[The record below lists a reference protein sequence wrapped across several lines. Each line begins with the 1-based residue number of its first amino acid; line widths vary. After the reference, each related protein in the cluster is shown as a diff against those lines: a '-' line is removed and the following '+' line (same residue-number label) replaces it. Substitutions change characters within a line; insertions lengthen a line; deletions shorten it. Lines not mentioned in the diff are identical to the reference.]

1 MSRIGLRI
9 VTALLVVSVVPLV
22 FAVLTFRWT
31 VAQTLELGLSPEVE
45 AVLETATAFPRRIY
59 EAQSARLSLLTRLLD
74 QRLAGLPVTP
84 EAGEGQDDLT
94 GLVRGLDVRPGPALV
109 GLLQDGGW
117 QVAGGDVEAPQV
129 VCDTFRRKLEEN
141 APGEPFLFS
150 VGPGVSFMG
159 LIGPEEGERGRV
171 AAAVSIRADLRLEAE
186 TLQGT
191 LITYRHLN
199 YLVNRLKFR
208 ITLFFIVVMSLV
220 ILGSLAAG
228 IGISRGITGR
238 LAALADATRQVA
250 VGDFLDLH
258 LPAGGS
264 DELGRLIN
272 SFRGMA
278 GELQQSR
285 ERIIYLEKMAL
296 WKDMARK
303 LAHEIKNPLS
313 PIQMGI
319 QELRD
324 RYRVLTGGEA
334 GEAGRDDFGRLL
346 EESAEMVLEETGRLK
361 RMVQAFSSFARLP
374 DPVPEA
380 LDLNEAVRRFFDRH
394 PEYGERLVVSFSLSE
409 GLPLAWFDPDQL
421 VGILRNLADNAVQ
434 LGVPGLQFNVS
445 SSSAGPGWLL
455 LTLSD
460 NGPGILFSE
469 KQRVFEPSFS
479 GRPDGMGLGLAI
491 VKKSVLDHGGWI
503 SVEDAE
509 PRGARFV
516 IRIPAHREDQEIVA
530 AGRELPGG
538 KREV

>member
-1 MSRIGLRI
+1 MNRIGLRI
-9 VTALLVVSVVPLV
+9 VSALLVVSVVPLV
-22 FAVLTFRWT
+22 FAVLTFRWA
-31 VAQTLELGLSPEVE
+31 VEQTLELGLSPEVE

-74 QRLAGLPVTP
+74 QRLARLPDRP
-84 EAGEGQDDLT
+84 AGEEVPDDLT
-94 GLVRGLDVRPGPALV
+94 SLVRGLDVRPGPALV
-109 GLLQDGGW
+109 GLHQGNGW
-117 QVAGGDVEAPQV
+117 QVSGGEVEAPVV
-129 VCDTFRRKLEEN
+129 VCDTFRRKLEQAE
-141 APGEPFLFS
+141 PGEPFLFS

-159 LIGPEEGERGRV
+159 LIGPVEGERGRV
-171 AAAVSIRADLRLEAE
+171 AAAISVRADLRLEAQA
-186 TLQGT
+186 LQGT

-199 YLVNRLKFR
+199 YLVSQLKFR
-208 ITLFFIVVMSLV
+208 ITLFFVVVMTLV

-228 IGISRGITGR
+228 IGISRGITRR
-238 LAALADATRQVA
+238 LDALVAATRQVA
-250 VGDFLDLH
+250 VGDYDLR
-258 LPAGGS
+258 LPSGGP
-264 DELGRLIN
+264 DELGRLIE
-272 SFRGMA
+272 SFSGMA
-278 GELQQSR
+278 GELHQSR
-285 ERIIYLEKMAL
+285 ERIVYLEKMAL

-324 RYRVLTGGEA
+324 RYPAVTDGEA
-334 GEAGRDDFGRLL
+334 GEADREEFGRLL

-374 DPVPEA
+374 DPAPEA

-394 PEYGERLVVSFSLSE
+394 PEYGERLNVSLDLTQ
-409 GLPLAWFDPDQL
+409 GLPPAWFDPDQL
-421 VGILRNLADNAVQ
+421 VGLLRNLADNAVQ
-434 LGVPGLQFNVS
+434 LEVPGLSLNVS
-445 SSSAGPGWLL
+445 SGSPGPGWLQL
-455 LTLSD
+455 VVSD

-503 SVEDAE
+503 SVEDAM

-516 IRIPAHREDQEIVA
+516 IRIPAEREVK
-530 AGRELPGG
+530 GRE
-538 KREV
+538 V

>member
-9 VTALLVVSVVPLV
+9 VSALLVVSVVPLV

-31 VAQTLELGLSPEVE
+31 VEHTLELGLSPEVE

-59 EAQSARLSLLTRLLD
+59 EAQSARLALLTQLLQ
-74 QRLAGLPVTP
+74 QRLAGLPAP
-84 EAGEGQDDLT
+84 SAGGEAPDRLT
-94 GLVRGLDVRPGPALV
+94 GLIRGLDVRPGPVLV
-109 GLLQDGGW
+109 GLEQGDGW
-117 QVAGGDVEAPQV
+117 QVAGGETEAPPV
-129 VCDTFRRKLEEN
+129 VCDTFRRQLEQAE
-141 APGEPFLFS
+141 PGEPFLFN

-159 LIGPEEGERGRV
+159 LIGPEQGERGRV
-171 AAAVSIRADLRLEAE
+171 AAAISVRADLRLEAE
-186 TLQGT
+186 TLHGT

-199 YLVNRLKFR
+199 YLVARLKFR
-208 ITLFFIVVMSLV
+208 ITLFFLVVMSLV

-228 IGISRGITGR
+228 IAISRGITRR
-238 LAALADATRQVA
+238 LAALAAATRQVA
-250 VGDFLDLH
+250 VGDYNLV
-258 LPAGGS
+258 LPRGGP
-264 DELGRLIN
+264 DELGQLID

-324 RYRVLTGGEA
+324 RYPAVADGGGEA
-334 GEAGRDDFGRLL
+334 ERAEFATLL

-394 PEYGERLVVSFSLSE
+394 LDYGEQLEVSLGLAD
-409 GLPLAWFDPDQL
+409 GLPPAWFDPDQL

-434 LGVPGLQFNVS
+434 LGMPGLRLRVES
-445 SSSAGPGWLL
+445 SSPGPGWLQ
-455 LTLSD
+455 LTVSD
-460 NGPGILFSE
+460 NGPGIPPSE
-469 KQRVFEPSFS
+469 RRLVFEPSFS

-516 IRIPAHREDQEIVA
+516 IRIPAARETKE
-530 AGRELPGG
+530 RE
-538 KREV
+538 R